1 MKRQI
6 DEIINFLG
14 NYDIV
19 ILNDIRTIK
28 IVKAILLYLGY
39 GILSIRNKSLLA
51 INLKNEL
58 NFYENLI
65 QIIQYY
71 NIIILI
77 TFQKQIITIMT
88 NYLFLKLNIMKIMN
102 VVDE

>member
-51 INLKNEL
+51 INLK
-58 NFYENLI
+58 
-65 QIIQYY
+65 
-71 NIIILI
+71 
-77 TFQKQIITIMT
+77 K
-88 NYLFLKLNIMKIMN
+88 
-102 VVDE
+102 